1 MGLTADQFHNKDNGN
16 FTNVTFVVEK
26 DGYVKIN
33 PRPVTLTLRLC
44 RKSRITAN
52 R

>member
-33 PRPVTLTLRLC
+33 PAPGDADLRLC
-44 RKSRITAN
+44 RKSL
-52 R
+52 